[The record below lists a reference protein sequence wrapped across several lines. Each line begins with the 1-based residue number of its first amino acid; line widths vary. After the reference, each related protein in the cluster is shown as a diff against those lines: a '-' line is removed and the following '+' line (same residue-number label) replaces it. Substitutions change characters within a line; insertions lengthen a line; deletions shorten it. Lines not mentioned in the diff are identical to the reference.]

1 MAGSDSS
8 QHSLSSFCFR
18 CNGSSAKYTSPV
30 AGRTGLSWVVVD
42 SSSLV
47 SMSRC
52 EGTTCCRQ
60 DRFIVGRRR
69 FFIHGVTVVVEQ
81 PIRRRGTNI
90 GGATIPKT
98 MLLVDLVPTRQ
109 LCFGSRHLMV
119 MHRST
124 CCARDDC
131 SCCWCL
137 AAVGGSGIVI
147 FYFLSSSLMKEI
159 DDSLVGVVWMDQGD
173 SCCHCCPL
181 LMVLRGGNRAWMVS
195 ASILWFC
202 YWLHHSTTT
211 IFVPRANRQN
221 QQEATTSTRGAI

>member
-18 CNGSSAKYTSPV
+18 CDGSSAKYTSPV

-69 FFIHGVTVVVEQ
+69 FLIHGVTVVVEQ

-147 FYFLSSSLMKEI
+147 FHFLSSSLMKEI
-159 DDSLVGVVWMDQGD
+159 DDSYSWCCLDGSRRFLLSLLSTSDGSSWWKSSMDGFCFYTLV
-173 SCCHCCPL
+173 L
-181 LMVLRGGNRAWMVS
+181 LLVTP
-195 ASILWFC
+195 
-202 YWLHHSTTT
+202 LHHD
-211 IFVPRANRQN
+211 NLC
-221 QQEATTSTRGAI
+221 TSS

>member
-1 MAGSDSS
+1 MTGSDSS

-18 CNGSSAKYTSPV
+18 CDGSSAKYTSPV

-137 AAVGGSGIVI
+137 AVVGGSGIVI

-159 DDSLVGVVWMDQGD
+159 DDSCSWCCLDGSRRFLLSLLSTSDGSSWWKSSMDGFCFYTLV
-173 SCCHCCPL
+173 L
-181 LMVLRGGNRAWMVS
+181 LLVTP
-195 ASILWFC
+195 
-202 YWLHHSTTT
+202 LHHD
-211 IFVPRANRQN
+211 NLC
-221 QQEATTSTRGAI
+221 TSS